1 MLTKAEAM
9 QSETDLDF
17 SDMDADEDEMI
28 TQQEYANYIEEL
40 TEE

>member
-1 MLTKAEAM
+1 M

-28 TQQEYANYIEEL
+28 TQQEYADYIEEL
-40 TEE
+40 SEE